1 MDTCTPL
8 RPSGLSGST
17 SVPLLVMS
25 SATGEAREPRAS
37 VPAAAIAPA
46 APRPALRS
54 RRRSGSATA
63 SARRRCAACRS
74 IAPLL
79 RLPCPGALLQHG
91 LHLALGGIDREAVR
105 QPGHRIVV
113 AERDLVGLV
122 PAVGG
127 RRRAARAQRIHLAVG
142 HRVEAAR
149 SEEHTLNSSH
159 QIISYAVFC

>member
-1 MDTCTPL
+1 MAVFRSRPWVQTLVIRKTSSRRPCSACPIRSSL
-8 RPSGLSGST
+8 RPPLYSQALSKNRT
-17 SVPLLVMS
+17 P
-25 SATGEAREPRAS
+25 AS
-37 VPAAAIAPA
+37 
-46 APRPALRS
+46 
-54 RRRSGSATA
+54 TA
-63 SARRRCAACRS
+63 SWTRRIAA

-91 LHLALGGIDREAVR
+91 LHLSLGGIDREAVR
-105 QPGHRIVV
+105 QPGHRVVV

-149 SEEHTLNSSH
+149 DAQVLM
-159 QIISYAVFC
+159 Q